1 MNNEKVGL
9 GGFLSVYITLLVIWI
24 LTSLPRLTSDSRVV
38 MLTGLVF
45 LILYITS
52 LVLILKRSQ
61 HAILSN
67 KILLTLEL
75 LSSVYFLFN
84 LSSFLTKIDAAGA
97 IEKVGQGAGIASIL
111 FYGLLLMY
119 WFTSKRVQNTFRQA
133 SVPVS
138 GTVSVPVSAPGVDGV
153 AALQRSFFALIIL
166 ASNAAMFYTGW
177 GILFIPVTFGI
188 SLVYVGIML
197 WVFNKWQTP
206 GFTSSCLGLAV
217 SLGFISLVLNA
228 GVAADSPTP
237 AYVVPSLMGLP
248 SDFFGPFFKQL
259 SGYTLN
265 YLLLLGVGGLFLAK
279 KSFKSVSVLIVVIS
293 VVLIALHVGKV
304 ISVAPELRKQVEAD
318 ARMEKEKE
326 AARIESDYTF
336 SPQKIYENS
345 LQKRVYSIFTP
356 SPIES
361 KKSSLNPCPYTS
373 TLLTALVRFDP
384 NQVISYDCLQDVIK
398 NSYTLPYTA
407 QKPIA
412 FALPN
417 TTKWIKKG
425 DILVYTVKLSKDTYL
440 WAQARGNAA
449 KDCPCRMY
457 PFDYRDVTDMMTV
470 GTSTRIYEQS
480 LVQHQVTDRERVVT
494 LMYPINVDNIQKIE
508 FRLSQF
514 EDNPDSPVTL
524 LEVSVIKPKFVAPT
538 WLKEWSKKANPFL

>member
-24 LTSLPRLTSDSRVV
+24 LTSLPRLASDNRAV

-45 LILYITS
+45 LILYVTS
-52 LVLILKRSQ
+52 LVLILRRSQ
-61 HAILSN
+61 YAILSN

-75 LSSVYFLFN
+75 LSSFYFLFN
-84 LSSFLTKIDAAGA
+84 FSGFLTKIDAVGV
-97 IEKVGQGAGIASIL
+97 IVKVGQGAGIASIL
-111 FYGLLLMY
+111 YYGLLLVY
-119 WFTSKRVQNTFRQA
+119 WFTSKRVQNTFGQVG
-133 SVPVS
+133 VPVS
-138 GTVSVPVSAPGVDGV
+138 GTVSAPVSTPVVDGV

-166 ASNAAMFYTGW
+166 ASNAAMLYTGW
-177 GILFIPVTFGI
+177 GVFFIPVTFGI

-206 GFTSSCLGLAV
+206 GFTTSCLGLAV
-217 SLGFISLVLNA
+217 SLGFVSCVLNT
-228 GVAADSPTP
+228 GIAADSSTP

-248 SDFFGPFFKQL
+248 SDFFGPFFQQL
-259 SGYTLN
+259 LVYSFN

-279 KSFKSVSVLIVVIS
+279 KSSKSVSVLIVAIS
-293 VVLIALHVGKV
+293 VILIALHVGKV
-304 ISVAPELRKQVEAD
+304 VSAAPELRKQVETD

-326 AARIESDYTF
+326 SSRIESNYTF
-336 SPQKIYENS
+336 SPQKISESS
-345 LQKRVYSIFTP
+345 LQKRTYSIFTP
-356 SPIES
+356 PPTES
-361 KKSSLNPCPYTS
+361 KKSNLNPCPYTS
-373 TLLTALVRFDP
+373 TIVTALVKFDP
-384 NQVISYDCLQDVIK
+384 KQVISYDCLQDVIK
-398 NSYTLPYTA
+398 NSYTLPFTA

-425 DILVYTVKLSKDTYL
+425 DILVYTVKLSPNTYI

-449 KDCPCRMY
+449 KDCPCRMP
-457 PFDYRDVTDMMTV
+457 PFDYRGVTETITV

-480 LVQHQVTDRERVVT
+480 LVQHQVADKERVVT

-524 LEVSVIKPKFVAPT
+524 LEVSVIKPKFDTPA